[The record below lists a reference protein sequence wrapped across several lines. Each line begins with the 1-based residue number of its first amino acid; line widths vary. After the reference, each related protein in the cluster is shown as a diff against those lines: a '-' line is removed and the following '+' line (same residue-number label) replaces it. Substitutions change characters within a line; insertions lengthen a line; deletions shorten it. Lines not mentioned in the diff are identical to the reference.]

1 MTLTITTFFS
11 HSMIK
16 KWNDRKVRQ
25 NSMEYYNPRLLVI
38 VKSTAMYFIPTFLHL
53 YYIINYVICIN
64 KPEVEPSRAGGQLG
78 LSSLWV
84 TLSPSQIDPSSFLS
98 PHTFLSPT
106 YRNPTLVP
114 TFFFPKHSCS
124 NFMRRIFTAFMWN
137 IPCLEASIIILIHL
151 ELPALFV
158 RLLLYQLYFQ
168 LMSPHFSDCCFI
180 NNEGST
186 TQIKVVR
193 FLDSKDEI
201 KPTHIIHLIKSYM

>member
-1 MTLTITTFFS
+1 MTLTSTTVFLKGNQPKS
-11 HSMIK
+11 K

-84 TLSPSQIDPSSFLS
+84 TLSPSQIVPSSFRS
-98 PHTFLSPT
+98 PHTFFSPI

-114 TFFFPKHSCS
+114 TFFFPKHTCS

-158 RLLLYQLYFQ
+158 
-168 LMSPHFSDCCFI
+168 S
-180 NNEGST
+180 
-186 TQIKVVR
+186 
-193 FLDSKDEI
+193 
-201 KPTHIIHLIKSYM
+201 HLIFSWCLHTFQIAALLIMKVAPHKSKLLDFLTVKMK

>member
-1 MTLTITTFFS
+1 
-11 HSMIK
+11 
-16 KWNDRKVRQ
+16 
-25 NSMEYYNPRLLVI
+25 MEYYNPRLLVI

-78 LSSLWV
+78 HSSLWV
-84 TLSPSQIDPSSFLS
+84 TLSPSQIVPSSFLS
-98 PHTFLSPT
+98 PHTSLPHLSQPHT
-106 YRNPTLVP
+106 GSN
-114 TFFFPKHSCS
+114 FFFSK
-124 NFMRRIFTAFMWN
+124 A
-137 IPCLEASIIILIHL
+137 HL
-151 ELPALFV
+151 F
-158 RLLLYQLYFQ
+158 QLYEKNLYSFHVKHTLLGSQHYHTHTPRITCFVCQSSNFQ

-201 KPTHIIHLIKSYM
+201 KPTHIIHLIKGYM